1 MDKQRYASDQIITL
15 NMKQT
20 FDYLENVAFAATVCD
35 KEGIIL
41 YQNKRAIDR
50 DGDVVGKNLY
60 KCHGEK
66 AGAMIRYMIES
77 GDSNTY
83 QIIRHGKHKLLHQTP
98 WYDAEGN
105 VAGLIELAIDLPDEM
120 PVFNRDKI

>member
-1 MDKQRYASDQIITL
+1 
-15 NMKQT
+15 MKQT
-20 FDYLENVAFAATVCD
+20 FDYLENVPNIAATVCD
-35 KEGIIL
+35 KEGIVL

-60 KCHGEK
+60 NCHGAK
-66 AGAMIRYMIES
+66 AGAMIRHMIES
-77 GDSNTY
+77 GESNTY

-105 VAGLIELAIDLPDEM
+105 VAGLIELAIDLPNEM
-120 PVFNRDKI
+120 PVFNRDKE